1 MYVHGNNLIQKEKH
15 RTKYLDADSK
25 KYLKE
30 IRIMYDKWKK
40 DNEGLIGPTK
50 KISDK
55 EDRETISKRVSLLN
69 DYKDFLDQQHYAEK
83 FDSRSNLHSSVLEEF
98 LFYLFKDLVGS
109 ISENA
114 LIGKSHSFKDIFF
127 KSANYSE
134 MVSAPNALIEIKDH
148 GPGIPKENLGKIFE
162 RFYTYR
168 PEEKSFGN
176 NSGLG
181 LSICKQIIKSLN
193 GTIIATNRLEG
204 GSVFTVTLPLNKD
217 RKRKK

>member
-1 MYVHGNNLIQKEKH
+1 MDTFRLTFDIIDIKDVLKSVMEVTKTNITKRMNVDINLKLPKNKIETLGIGDRIAQVFYNLI
-15 RTKYLDADSK
+15 D
-25 KYLKE
+25 
-30 IRIMYDKWKK
+30 
-40 DNEGLIGPTK
+40 
-50 KISDK
+50 
-55 EDRETISKRVSLLN
+55 
-69 DYKDFLDQQHYAEK
+69 
-83 FDSRSNLHSSVLEEF
+83 
-98 LFYLFKDLVGS
+98 
-109 ISENA
+109 NA
-114 LIGKSHSFKDIFF
+114 LSFSKEGSTIDII
-127 KSANYSE
+127 ATTTE
-134 MVSAPNALIEIKDH
+134 REAIIEIKDQ

-193 GTIIATNRLEG
+193 GTIIANNRLEG